1 MRVRI
6 MAVALLAL
14 VSGVPCV
21 AQTYYGGLRGT
32 VTDPT
37 GQAIAGGTVK
47 LKNEA
52 TNVERSVVTN
62 VAGEYVISSI
72 DPASYTV
79 TVIASG
85 FKASVRTGVV
95 VSTQEFLTLDFSV
108 QLGSTTDAIQV
119 TEVLPIVESSNA
131 SNGQVIDTQKLSDL
145 PILGRNPF
153 LFSKLNNNVAAVGDP
168 RFNRFQDQS
177 GSSQI
182 SIAGGPIRGNNY
194 FIDNVPI
201 TDSMNRAVIIPSIE
215 ATQEVKVQANT
226 YDAEMGRTGGG
237 VFNTTLK
244 SGSNELHG
252 SLVGYTRQT
261 DWLANGF
268 FQNAGGTPRAETP
281 FYNYGGSIGGPVI
294 LPKLY
299 NGRNKMFFWVT
310 EEGYR
315 QSSPFGDIYAVP
327 TDLERKGDFSKSIG
341 PDGKPLQV
349 FDPVTHQQYPGNI
362 IPQTSLN
369 PIGLAIAAVYPHPN
383 TATASFGANNYNG
396 TDVLKDRADESI
408 YKLDHQFFQ
417 WWSANVSY
425 LHYAS
430 REPGGNPLHT
440 IAGTGNVDYLL
451 FRKVDA
457 VNWNNTFLP
466 SPTMV
471 VTVGY
476 GFNRFPNNSLDSSAG
491 FDQTTLGFPSSY
503 VSQLQKKSFPVVNMT
518 NFASLGGSNS
528 GPSVFYSRSVVL
540 GVSKYLGKHNLKS
553 GFVFRSISVDFT
565 DLSNG
570 NGSFNFAND
579 FVSSNDPLLNTK
591 KGPMTDL
598 VNLLT
603 GYASNGSSV
612 TQTIHLAT
620 NAPYYAGYFQDDYRL
635 TTKLT
640 LNLGLRYEWEA
651 GLSERSNHYA
661 VGFDQNVTN
670 PLQATSGVTTKG
682 GIEFAGQNGYP
693 TTCCDYS
700 RKKFGPRIG
709 AAYALNPKTTIRL
722 GYGTFYAPSAFTS
735 SSAFAPG
742 YSQATTY
749 VYSND
754 GGKTPA
760 GSLSNPYPGGVL
772 APSGNANGYLTGVGS
787 SVTTWYQGS
796 KSPIVH
802 QYSFDIQ
809 RELPD
814 QIGVQIG
821 YVGSRSRHLM
831 PGNSM
836 NTANINQ
843 LPDQYLALGLGAID
857 QLAAKVSNPY
867 YGNGGTGVIGS
878 QQVAYNQ
885 LLRPFPEFASVNLN
899 NYTAHAKYDALIIKA
914 QKRFSHGL
922 TFLSTYTWS
931 KSEDTTWA
939 ASNFLNASKSAP
951 QDVYNLDAEWSRSVV
966 DLPHRLTAAATY
978 DLPLGKSKL
987 LPVNNSV
994 LNFFVGNWS
1003 VNAITVIQT
1012 GFPLAISQNS
1022 NNNRAIG
1029 GGLQRPNTVAGVNP
1043 CSGGS
1048 PEDHAGAL
1056 ALTSPYLNPA
1066 AFAAASKYTFGNA
1079 PRTIGCLS
1087 PGYENWDI
1095 SVFKSFPVRERV
1107 TFQFRAEAL
1116 NAFNT
1121 PQFRAP
1127 NTAVGNSNF
1136 GAITQQANFPRYLQ
1150 LGGRITF

>member
-72 DPASYTV
+72 DPGSYTV

-95 VSTQEFLTLDFSV
+95 VSTQEFLTLDFGV

-299 NGRNKMFFWVT
+299 SGRNKMFFWVT

-349 FDPVTHQQYPGNI
+349 FDPVTHQQYPGNT

-620 NAPYYAGYFQDDYRL
+620 
-635 TTKLT
+635 
-640 LNLGLRYEWEA
+640 
-651 GLSERSNHYA
+651 
-661 VGFDQNVTN
+661 
-670 PLQATSGVTTKG
+670 
-682 GIEFAGQNGYP
+682 
-693 TTCCDYS
+693 
-700 RKKFGPRIG
+700 
-709 AAYALNPKTTIRL
+709 
-722 GYGTFYAPSAFTS
+722 
-735 SSAFAPG
+735 
-742 YSQATTY
+742 
-749 VYSND
+749 
-754 GGKTPA
+754 
-760 GSLSNPYPGGVL
+760 
-772 APSGNANGYLTGVGS
+772 
-787 SVTTWYQGS
+787 
-796 KSPIVH
+796 
-802 QYSFDIQ
+802 
-809 RELPD
+809 
-814 QIGVQIG
+814 
-821 YVGSRSRHLM
+821 
-831 PGNSM
+831 
-836 NTANINQ
+836 
-843 LPDQYLALGLGAID
+843 
-857 QLAAKVSNPY
+857 
-867 YGNGGTGVIGS
+867 
-878 QQVAYNQ
+878 
-885 LLRPFPEFASVNLN
+885 
-899 NYTAHAKYDALIIKA
+899 
-914 QKRFSHGL
+914 
-922 TFLSTYTWS
+922 
-931 KSEDTTWA
+931 
-939 ASNFLNASKSAP
+939 
-951 QDVYNLDAEWSRSVV
+951 
-966 DLPHRLTAAATY
+966 
-978 DLPLGKSKL
+978 
-987 LPVNNSV
+987 
-994 LNFFVGNWS
+994 
-1003 VNAITVIQT
+1003 
-1012 GFPLAISQNS
+1012 
-1022 NNNRAIG
+1022 
-1029 GGLQRPNTVAGVNP
+1029 
-1043 CSGGS
+1043 
-1048 PEDHAGAL
+1048 
-1056 ALTSPYLNPA
+1056 
-1066 AFAAASKYTFGNA
+1066 
-1079 PRTIGCLS
+1079 
-1087 PGYENWDI
+1087 
-1095 SVFKSFPVRERV
+1095 
-1107 TFQFRAEAL
+1107 
-1116 NAFNT
+1116 
-1121 PQFRAP
+1121 
-1127 NTAVGNSNF
+1127 
-1136 GAITQQANFPRYLQ
+1136 
-1150 LGGRITF
+1150 